1 MLIGLH
7 ALELAPKKAAGT
19 AAGFT
24 GLFGYLGGS
33 VAASAIVGYTVDFF
47 GRDGGFMVMIGGSIL
62 AVILLIVVMIGE
74 KRRHEQLLQKRNG
87 G

>member
-1 MLIGLH
+1 MPFISRKWAHLSRG
-7 ALELAPKKAAGT
+7 AST

-47 GRDGGFMVMIGGSIL
+47 GWDGGFMVMIGGSVL
-62 AVILLIVVMIGE
+62 AVILLVVVMIGE
-74 KRRHEQLLQKRNG
+74 KRHHEEMQLKRNG

>member
-1 MLIGLH
+1 MRWNWHRKKRQNGSGLYRSVW
-7 ALELAPKKAAGT
+7 L
-19 AAGFT
+19 
-24 GLFGYLGGS
+24 LGGS

-47 GRDGGFMVMIGGSIL
+47 GWDGGFMVMIGGSIL

-74 KRRHEQLLQKRNG
+74 KRRHQELLQKRNG

>member
-1 MLIGLH
+1 MRWNWH
-7 ALELAPKKAAGT
+7 RKKRQVRQRALRAVWL
-19 AAGFT
+19 
-24 GLFGYLGGS
+24 LGGS

-47 GRDGGFMVMIGGSIL
+47 GWDGGFMVMIGGSIL

-74 KRRHEQLLQKRNG
+74 KRRHEQLLQERNG

>member
-1 MLIGLH
+1 MGYRRGMPQTGQHAPLYLSLIH
-7 ALELAPKKAAGT
+7 I
-19 AAGFT
+19 
-24 GLFGYLGGS
+24 S

-47 GRDGGFMVMIGGSIL
+47 GWDGGFMVMIGGSIL

>member
-1 MLIGLH
+1 MRWNWHRKSGWYGSGLYRSVW
-7 ALELAPKKAAGT
+7 LP
-19 AAGFT
+19 
-24 GLFGYLGGS
+24 GGS

-47 GRDGGFMVMIGGSIL
+47 GWDGGFMVMIGGSIL

-74 KRRHEQLLQKRNG
+74 KRRHQELLQKRNG